1 MTARLCQ
8 KTTGSTPWWLGMKD
22 QTMPALNFHTTF
34 RSSNRSAPLSMCLLS
49 GPPSP
54 RAPWLTISSCLWH
67 SSSISVHVLLWERRN
82 VRIIIHVTV
91 WGRTFQHLDQQVE
104 ERVVVSDDSIS
115 DLMDGGCSNASW
127 GQWPLQTSTEDLQ
140 KLKDNNLIKR
150 RLYLHRTATPMR
162 QTSNYFLLW
171 LPLKCL
177 ILVRG
182 FCQWKP
188 ENWSG
193 SKHGNKPK
201 NWQKYCLNIDLTMHH
216 KKWRIQSLN

>member
-67 SSSISVHVLLWERRN
+67 SRIISVHVLLWERRN

-127 GQWPLQTSTEDLQ
+127 GQSPYRPPQRAFKSSKITISSKDGCICIEQQPLWGRLQ
-140 KLKDNNLIKR
+140 IIFYYD
-150 RLYLHRTATPMR
+150 
-162 QTSNYFLLW
+162 
-171 LPLKCL
+171 CL
-177 ILVRG
+177 
-182 FCQWKP
+182 
-188 ENWSG
+188 
-193 SKHGNKPK
+193 
-201 NWQKYCLNIDLTMHH
+201 
-216 KKWRIQSLN
+216 